1 MEEHEL
7 RPILVTGA
15 HRSGTT
21 WIGKMLALDPS
32 AAYISEPLNVW
43 HRPGVF
49 RVPVNHWYQ
58 YICEDNESEFL
69 PAFNELLEFEYHLWK
84 EIRSIRSLK
93 DFLRMGRDFRI
104 FYYGLEEGRRALV
117 KDPFAVFS
125 ATWFVQKLNFKVV
138 ISVRHPLAFVSSL
151 KRLNWSFD
159 FQDLLNQPLLM
170 RDHLEPY
177 RSQMESAQS
186 KDVIEQGALLWRM
199 IYKAVHTERARSL
212 NPDFIIVRHEDLSH
226 DPVTGF
232 SNLFQ
237 VLGLDYTHHVEKAI
251 LDSSSSENPME
262 LSRKKVHDV
271 RLDSR
276 ANVSNWKKRLTEEEI
291 KRVREM
297 TGEVSHLFYTDAEW
311 A

>member
-1 MEEHEL
+1 MEEREL
-7 RPILVTGA
+7 RPLLVTGA

-32 AAYISEPLNVW
+32 TAYISEPLNVW

-49 RVPVNHWYQ
+49 RVPIHQWYQ
-58 YICEDNESEFL
+58 YICEENEGEYL
-69 PAFNELLEFEYHLWK
+69 PAFRELLEFKYHLGK
-84 EIRSIRSLK
+84 EIHSIRSLR

-117 KDPFAVFS
+117 KDPFAAFS
-125 ATWFVQKLNFKVV
+125 TQWFAQRLNFKIV

-151 KRLNWSFD
+151 KRLNWKFD
-159 FQDLLNQPLLM
+159 FQDLLDQPLLM
-170 RDHLEPY
+170 RDHLEAY
-177 RSQMESAQS
+177 RSQMESTQT
-186 KDVIEQGALLWRM
+186 KPVIEQAALLWKM
-199 IYKAVHTERARSL
+199 IYETIHSTLRL
-212 NPDFIIVRHEDLSH
+212 NPDFILIRHEDLSQ
-226 DPVTGF
+226 DPVAGF
-232 SNLFQ
+232 RTLYQ
-237 VLGLDYTHHVEKAI
+237 TLGLDYTHHTEKSI

-276 ANVSNWKKRLTEEEI
+276 ANVSNWKKRLTDDEI
-291 KRVREM
+291 RRVRAM
-297 TGEVSHLFYTDAEW
+297 TEEVAQLFYTDAGW

>member
-1 MEEHEL
+1 MDDLEVT
-7 RPILVTGA
+7 PILVTGA

-21 WIGKMLALDPS
+21 WIGKMLAADPS
-32 AAYISEPLNVW
+32 TAYISEPLNVW

-49 RVPVNHWYQ
+49 RAPVKHWYQ
-58 YICEDNESEFL
+58 YICDENESEYL

-93 DFLRMGRDFRI
+93 DFLRMGRDFRT
-104 FYYGLEEGRRALV
+104 FYYGLEEGRRVLV

-125 ATWFVQKLNFKVV
+125 AAWFARKLNFKVV
-138 ISVRHPLAFVSSL
+138 ISVRHPLGFASSL

-159 FQDLLNQPLLM
+159 FKDLLDQPLLM

-177 RSQMESAQS
+177 RSQMESVKS
-186 KDVIEQGALLWRM
+186 DDVIGQSALLWRM
-199 IYKAVHTERARSL
+199 IYNTLHSTLSL
-212 NPDFIIVRHEDLSH
+212 NPDFIIVRYEDLSRG
-226 DPVTGF
+226 PVNGF
-232 SNLFQ
+232 RNLYAS
-237 VLGLDYTHHVEKAI
+237 LGLDYTHHVEKTI

-262 LSRKKVHDV
+262 LSPKKVHDIK
-271 RLDSR
+271 LDSR
-276 ANVSNWKKRLTEEEI
+276 ASIENWKKRLTGDEI

-297 TGEVSHLFYTDAEW
+297 TGEVSQLFYTDSEW